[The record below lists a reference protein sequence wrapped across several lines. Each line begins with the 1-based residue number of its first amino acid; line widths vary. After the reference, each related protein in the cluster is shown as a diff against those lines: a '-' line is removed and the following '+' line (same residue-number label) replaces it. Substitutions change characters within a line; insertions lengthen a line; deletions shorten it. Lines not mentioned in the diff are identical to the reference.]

1 MFGEVAPR
9 YDLLNHL
16 LSASLD
22 RIWRRRAARLLR
34 PAGPGPVLDLCSG
47 TGDQA
52 IALARRRDRVV
63 AADFCLP
70 MLALARR
77 KYAAMNGD
85 APRGLAADALELPF
99 ADTSFS
105 AVTVSFGLRNVADL
119 DRSLAELYRVLA
131 PGGRLVVLEF
141 ALPRGAV
148 LRGLY
153 GLYFRYLLPLV
164 GRLVSASDTAYDYLP
179 SSVPAFPQRDA
190 FVGHLD
196 RAGFEATS
204 SRDLSGGIVCLYEA
218 TRPRAGGGR
227 RAAGVAG
234 EPRFGETPLTMRDRI
249 DE

>member
-1 MFGEVAPR
+1 MNETDKSVATDGASIRRMFGEVAPR

-22 RIWRRRAARLLR
+22 RLWRRRAARTLE
-34 PAGPGPVLDLCSG
+34 AVAAGPVLDLCSG

-70 MLALARR
+70 MLALAQH

-99 ADTSFS
+99 ADASFS

-119 DRSLAELYRVLA
+119 DRSLLELGRVLA

-141 ALPRGAV
+141 ALPRGV
-148 LRGLY
+148 LLRGLY
-153 GLYFRYLLPLV
+153 GIYFRYLLPLV
-164 GRLVSASDTAYDYLP
+164 GRLVSDSDTAYDYLP
-179 SSVPAFPQRDA
+179 SSVPAFPQRED
-190 FVGHLD
+190 FVARLD
-196 RAGFEATS
+196 QAGFEAVS
-204 SRDLSGGIVCLYEA
+204 STDLSGGIVCLYSA
-218 TRPRAGGGR
+218 SRSGGGSR
-227 RAAGVAG
+227 
-234 EPRFGETPLTMRDRI
+234 
-249 DE
+249 